1 MRRVGQIMFLV
12 TAAAVGSAVQ
22 AADDLASACGVGR
35 RVALEDGTRGVVTST
50 GTITGCYVKL
60 DDGSLVASYPEQMR
74 FEDSAGSAAPKA
86 DSTTPAL
93 GVYECTTP
101 GVGIN
106 AAAMFGLVDAQ
117 TYRNFNGKSGRY
129 SFDTGSATLA
139 LLSGDSAGL
148 RYRRASARSFRLL
161 EDDDKLSGTHCVLNT
176 AKDVNGG
183 PW

>member
-1 MRRVGQIMFLV
+1 MCRGAQVVFLV
-12 TAAAVGSAVQ
+12 TAAAVGCAVQ
-22 AADDLASACGVGR
+22 AAEDLASACGVGR

-74 FEDSAGSAAPKA
+74 FEETAGSAAPQA
-86 DSTTPAL
+86 DSTPPAL

-117 TYRNFNGKSGRY
+117 NYRNFDGKRGRY
-129 SFDTGSATLA
+129 AFDTGSATLV

-161 EDDDKLSGTHCVLNT
+161 EDGDKPSGTHCVLNT